1 MNYLDNYYRWLE
13 SDAVDED
20 TKKNYGKSR
29 GIRRKSRAGSLPCWS
44 SVRRDCEA

>member
-1 MNYLDNYYRWLE
+1 MNYLDNYHRWLE

-20 TKKNYGKSR
+20 TKKELR

-44 SVRRDCEA
+44 SVRRDCEV